1 MKTPARLTLV
11 FILLGA
17 FALRLFRLG
26 ANSLWYDETVSLFL
40 ARQDLVSLTRHTA
53 GDIHPPLY
61 YYLLHFWGALAGWS
75 EFSAAFLS
83 LLFGMVLLALT
94 FRVARE
100 WFGEEVALIAAVL
113 VAISPYN

>member
-1 MKTPARLTLV
+1 MKIPARLWLV

-26 ANSLWYDETVSLFL
+26 ANSLWYDETVSLYL
-40 ARQDLVSLTRHTA
+40 ARQDLAALTRHTA

-61 YYLLHFWGALAGWS
+61 YYLLHFWGNLAGWS

-83 LLFGMVLLALT
+83 LFFGMLLIALV
-94 FRVARE
+94 FRAARD
-100 WFGEEVALIAAVL
+100 WFTPNVALVSASLIA
-113 VAISPYN
+113 